1 MTKAKPAS
9 KLKAMKAKIAS
20 KLPYEANWICS
31 VLVIVALLVLAGFCL
46 SRTVTAPAL
55 ESPEIVTETLT
66 GE

>member
-9 KLKAMKAKIAS
+9 KLKAMAS
-20 KLPYEANWICS
+20 KLPHDTKSVAC
-31 VLVIVALLVLAGFCL
+31 VLVFIAILVCAAFYFT
-46 SRTVTAPAL
+46 RTVTAPAL